1 MSKELFKEAIAD
13 AKAVREAALANAK
26 AALEEALTPK
36 LQSMLAAKLQEIE
49 EIDEAKEEDEK
60 MEEAKKSEDEK
71 MEEGMYPDVTGDT
84 IQDKYRATGAALE
97 EADEELEEDFDLS
110 EILAELNDEKE
121 EVKEAKE
128 EEEEEEETEEEEE
141 EEGGEEEEEIEVK
154 DLTIEDLKDLIK
166 DIISQEMDTEMP
178 ADEEEIV
185 PVDAM
190 SGEMGPNMGAETE
203 EDEIDLEEL
212 LAELDSLDEADDK
225 EEMDEAKKKED
236 KKEKMEE
243 AIDPEI
249 LNSIGGFAAI
259 IGAGAGIAK
268 LMLNSAKKE
277 IADKFK
283 KAGKPVP
290 SDKELEKLAAMAV
303 KGGVDKTTGGASFSQ
318 STTGKGSGL
327 GVSEELAEAIET
339 IETLRS
345 ELNEVNLLNAKLL
358 YVNKLFKA
366 KNLTESQK
374 LKVIASFDKATN
386 VKEAKV
392 VFESLESAINTPAKK
407 AIKESLGFA
416 SKAAGVAPN
425 KTIVESNDVIAR
437 MQKLANIK

>member
-36 LQSMLAAKLQEIE
+36 LQSMLAAKLQEME
-49 EIDEAKEEDEK
+49 LNEGDEKEEL
-60 MEEAKKSEDEK
+60 EEVDYSSGKPG
-71 MEEGMYPDVTGDT
+71 EEGGWSMDD
-84 IQDKYRATGAALE
+84 IRHKRAHDASQ
-97 EADEELEEDFDLS
+97 ADAIGEGQEELEEDFDLS
-110 EILAELNDEKE
+110 EILAELNDEKDE
-121 EVKEAKE
+121 MKEAKE
-128 EEEEEEETEEEEE
+128 EEEEEEETEEEE

-259 IGAGAGIAK
+259 IGAGAGLAK

-290 SDKELEKLAAMAV
+290 EDKELEKLAAMAV

>member
-60 MEEAKKSEDEK
+60 MDEAKKSEEEK

-110 EILAELNDEKE
+110 EILAELSDEKE
-121 EVKEAKE
+121 LDEAKE
-128 EEEEEEETEEEEE
+128 EDKKEKMDEAEEEEEEEE

-154 DLTIEDLKDLIK
+154 DMTIDDLKDLIK
-166 DIISQEMDTEMP
+166 NIISQEMDTEMP

-190 SGEMGPNMGAETE
+190 SGEMGPDLGAEVE

-225 EEMDEAKKKED
+225 EEKMEEAKKKED
-236 KKEKMEE
+236 KKEKMDEGKVSDFLDKVFGLGLSCVNTYNA
-243 AIDPEI
+243 AIKAAGGDKQAEKVAAAEFKKCMKEKAGGISLSGTGPVV
-249 LNSIGGFAAI
+249 GGF
-259 IGAGAGIAK
+259 GQSGK
-268 LMLNSAKKE
+268 TSADVYE
-277 IADKFK
+277 
-283 KAGKPVP
+283 
-290 SDKELEKLAAMAV
+290 
-303 KGGVDKTTGGASFSQ
+303 
-318 STTGKGSGL
+318 
-327 GVSEELAEAIET
+327 SEELAEAIET
-339 IETLRS
+339 INTLRS

-392 VFESLESAINTPAKK
+392 VFESLESAISTPAKK

-425 KTIVESNDVIAR
+425 KSIVESNDVIAR

>member
-36 LQSMLAAKLQEIE
+36 LQSMLAAKLQEME
-49 EIDEAKEEDEK
+49 LNEGDEKEEL
-60 MEEAKKSEDEK
+60 EEVDYSSGKPG
-71 MEEGMYPDVTGDT
+71 EEGGWSMDD
-84 IQDKYRATGAALE
+84 IRHKRAHDASQ
-97 EADEELEEDFDLS
+97 ADAIGEGQEELEEDFDLS
-110 EILAELNDEKE
+110 EILAELNDEKDE
-121 EVKEAKE
+121 MKEAKE

-236 KKEKMEE
+236 KEEMKE

-290 SDKELEKLAAMAV
+290 EDKELEKLAAMAV

-425 KTIVESNDVIAR
+425 KSIVESNDVISR

>member
-49 EIDEAKEEDEK
+49 EIDEAKEEEMD
-60 MEEAKKSEDEK
+60 EAKKSEEK

-97 EADEELEEDFDLS
+97 EAEEELEEDFDLS
-110 EILAELNDEKE
+110 EILAELNDEKK
-121 EVKEAKE
+121 EVKEAEE

-141 EEGGEEEEEIEVK
+141 GGEEEVEVK
-154 DLTIEDLKDLIK
+154 DMTIEDLKDLIK

-190 SGEMGPNMGAETE
+190 SGEMGPNMGAEVE

-225 EEMDEAKKKED
+225 EEMDEAKKKETKKEKED
-236 KKEKMEE
+236 KKEKMDEGKVSDFLDKVFGLGLSCVNTYNA
-243 AIDPEI
+243 AIKAAGGDKQAEKVAMAEFKKCMKEKAGGISLSGTGPVV
-249 LNSIGGFAAI
+249 GGF
-259 IGAGAGIAK
+259 GQSGK
-268 LMLNSAKKE
+268 TSADVYE
-277 IADKFK
+277 N
-283 KAGKPVP
+283 
-290 SDKELEKLAAMAV
+290 
-303 KGGVDKTTGGASFSQ
+303 
-318 STTGKGSGL
+318 
-327 GVSEELAEAIET
+327 EELAEAIET
-339 IETLRS
+339 INTLRS

-392 VFESLESAINTPAKK
+392 VFESLESAISTPAKK

-425 KTIVESNDVIAR
+425 KSIVESNDVIAR

>member
-49 EIDEAKEEDEK
+49 EIDEAKEEEMD
-60 MEEAKKSEDEK
+60 EAKKSEEK

-110 EILAELNDEKE
+110 EILAELSDEKE
-121 EVKEAKE
+121 LDEAKE
-128 EEEEEEETEEEEE
+128 EDKKEKMDEAEEEKEEEE
-141 EEGGEEEEEIEVK
+141 EEGGEEEEEVEVK
-154 DLTIEDLKDLIK
+154 DMTIDDLKDLIK
-166 DIISQEMDTEMP
+166 DIISQEMDTEAP

-190 SGEMGPNMGAETE
+190 SGEMGPDMGAEVE

-236 KKEKMEE
+236 KKEKMDEGKVSDFLDKVFGLGLSCVNTYNA
-243 AIDPEI
+243 AIKAAGGDKQAEKVAAAEFKKCMKEKAGGISLSGTGPVV
-249 LNSIGGFAAI
+249 GGF
-259 IGAGAGIAK
+259 GQSGK
-268 LMLNSAKKE
+268 TSADVYE
-277 IADKFK
+277 N
-283 KAGKPVP
+283 
-290 SDKELEKLAAMAV
+290 
-303 KGGVDKTTGGASFSQ
+303 
-318 STTGKGSGL
+318 
-327 GVSEELAEAIET
+327 EELAEAIET
-339 IETLRS
+339 INTLRS

-392 VFESLESAINTPAKK
+392 VFESLESAISTPAKK

-425 KTIVESNDVIAR
+425 KSIVESNDVIAR

>member
-36 LQSMLAAKLQEIE
+36 LQSMLAAKLNEMEYE
-49 EIDEAKEEDEK
+49 EEEL
-60 MEEAKKSEDEK
+60 EETKKSEDEK
-71 MEEGMYPDVTGDT
+71 MEEGFYPDVTGDV
-84 IQDKYRATGAALE
+84 IQDRNRAAKAALQE
-97 EADEELEEDFDLS
+97 EEELEEDFDLS
-110 EILAELNDEKE
+110 EILAELNEEEELEEAKDEDKKE
-121 EVKEAKE
+121 MKEAE
-128 EEEEEEETEEEEE
+128 EAEEEEEEETEEE
-141 EEGGEEEEEIEVK
+141 GGEEEEEVEVK
-154 DLTIEDLKDLIK
+154 DMTIEDLKDLIK
-166 DIISQEMDTEMP
+166 DIISQEMDTEAP

-190 SGEMGPNMGAETE
+190 SGEMGPDMGAETE

-212 LAELDSLDEADDK
+212 LAELDSLDETKD
-225 EEMDEAKKKED
+225 EEKMEEAKKKDKDED

-243 AIDPEI
+243 
-249 LNSIGGFAAI
+249 
-259 IGAGAGIAK
+259 GI
-268 LMLNSAKKE
+268 MDTIKKIFGTE
-277 IADKFK
+277 CLKEYNADI
-283 KAGKPVP
+283 KAGMDANK
-290 SDKELEKLAAMAV
+290 AAAKFQACMATE
-303 KGGVDKTTGGASFSQ
+303 KGGSQGTVLSKTTGIAE
-318 STTGKGSGL
+318 T
-327 GVSEELAEAIET
+327 SELEEAIET
-339 IETLRS
+339 INTLRS

-392 VFESLESAINTPAKK
+392 VFESLEAAINAPAKK

-416 SKAAGVAPN
+416 SKAVGVAPN
-425 KTIVESNDVIAR
+425 KVIVESNDVISR

>member
-141 EEGGEEEEEIEVK
+141 EGGEEEEEVEVK

>member
-1 MSKELFKEAIAD
+1 
-13 AKAVREAALANAK
+13 
-26 AALEEALTPK
+26 
-36 LQSMLAAKLQEIE
+36 
-49 EIDEAKEEDEK
+49 
-60 MEEAKKSEDEK
+60 
-71 MEEGMYPDVTGDT
+71 
-84 IQDKYRATGAALE
+84 
-97 EADEELEEDFDLS
+97 
-110 EILAELNDEKE
+110 
-121 EVKEAKE
+121 
-128 EEEEEEETEEEEE
+128 
-141 EEGGEEEEEIEVK
+141 
-154 DLTIEDLKDLIK
+154 
-166 DIISQEMDTEMP
+166 MP

-190 SGEMGPNMGAETE
+190 YGELPANMGAETE

>member
-36 LQSMLAAKLQEIE
+36 LQSMLAAKLQEME
-49 EIDEAKEEDEK
+49 LNEGDEKEEL
-60 MEEAKKSEDEK
+60 EEVDYSSGKPG
-71 MEEGMYPDVTGDT
+71 EEGGWSMDD
-84 IQDKYRATGAALE
+84 IRHKRAHDASQ
-97 EADEELEEDFDLS
+97 ADAIGEGQEELEEDFDLS
-110 EILAELNDEKE
+110 EILAELNDEKDE
-121 EVKEAKE
+121 MKEAKE

-141 EEGGEEEEEIEVK
+141 EGGEEEEEVEVK

-290 SDKELEKLAAMAV
+290 EDKELEKLAAMAV

-425 KTIVESNDVIAR
+425 KSIVESNDVISR